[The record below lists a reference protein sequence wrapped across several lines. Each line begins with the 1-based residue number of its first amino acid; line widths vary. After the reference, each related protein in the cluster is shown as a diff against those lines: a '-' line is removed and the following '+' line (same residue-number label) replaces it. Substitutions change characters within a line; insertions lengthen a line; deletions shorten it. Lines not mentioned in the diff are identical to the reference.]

1 MKVRLWHEP
10 WKASVT
16 RPHQIHST
24 PASHSTICPRS
35 WQKRHR
41 QPLDTV
47 RGWENWCRVR
57 RCHIPHTKLQQHRFT
72 IYMEAIT
79 RFSSL
84 RWAEY
89 SFWERQIMSRL
100 LSFYSLRAERQ
111 REYRQALKYKDL
123 MLRFHALLGGACSR
137 WMSRDAP
144 SSWFKSNTAAD
155 YRTLSSSHSWIW
167 GPMRRTP
174 ASKYSCVINSWCG
187 E

>member
-1 MKVRLWHEP
+1 MPWPLAGLNQSLHLCSLGENFMGRERETDVRESGRRGWWVKRVHLWHEP

-16 RPHQIHST
+16 GPHQSHST
-24 PASHSTICPRS
+24 PASHSTICPQS

-47 RGWENWCRVR
+47 RGWENWCRLR
-57 RCHIPHTKLQQHRFT
+57 RHHIPHTKLLQHRFT
-72 IYMEAIT
+72 IYMEATT

-111 REYRQALKYKDL
+111 RGYR
-123 MLRFHALLGGACSR
+123 
-137 WMSRDAP
+137 
-144 SSWFKSNTAAD
+144 
-155 YRTLSSSHSWIW
+155 
-167 GPMRRTP
+167 
-174 ASKYSCVINSWCG
+174 
-187 E
+187 